1 MKLTDRLYKCP
12 DCGNEIDRDLNACI
26 NMQWYGE
33 KVKKARAAK
42 QRLASQDDS
51 TLIDGWS
58 ASYDDPA
65 SDGLTKSACTDT
77 LDAVT
82 V

>member
-1 MKLTDRLYKCP
+1 
-12 DCGNEIDRDLNACI
+12 
-26 NMQWYGE
+26 MQWYGE